1 MVFHTK
7 RCQTGKVK
15 RYKARLVARGCEQ
28 RYGIDFDE
36 VYAPVARMEIIRT
49 LFALSVEE
57 EMHIHQM
64 DVITA
69 YVQGDLLSEIYMEQ
83 PTMFEEKGTPED
95 KNKVCKLLRL
105 LYGLKQ
111 SGREWHQKSHTCLN
125 NVGLQHTENEPCVF
139 VGQIQNEMV
148 IVIVYVDDL
157 LIASRSLKVLNT
169 VKSKLCEKFKMK
181 DLGPGTEILGICVE
195 REGTTGSI
203 RISQDAYVKRIIEK
217 FAMNYAKPVS
227 TPIEAGIKLSRDE
240 EATSKE
246 EKEEM
251 KRVPYRKLVG
261 SLTYLANTTRPN
273 LAFVANVLSR
283 FNANPGRI
291 HWKAAKH
298 ALRYLI
304 GTTNL
309 GITYSKSGKP
319 LHAYVD
325 ADWEGN
331 IDNRRSCIGLVLVLA
346 EGPISW
352 KSKQQKSVALSTMEA
367 EYMALSEVV
376 KEVIYTRRLL
386 THMGG
391 GAYADDS
398 TCINCDNQSAIRFS
412 KDTIY
417 HQRSKHVDI
426 RFHFTREAQEAKE
439 VIVQYIPTDEN
450 PADLFTKPL
459 LKNKILKCKDIL
471 KLSNES

>member
-1 MVFHTK
+1 LPPGKKAISCKWVFYTK
-7 RCQTGKVK
+7 RCQTGEVK

-83 PTMFEEKGTPED
+83 PTMFEEKGTPMFED
-95 KNKVCKLLRL
+95 KNKVCKLLRP

-111 SGREWHQKSHTCLN
+111 SGREWHQKLRTCLN

-181 DLGPGTEILGICVE
+181 DLGPVTEILGICVE

-251 KRVPYRKLVG
+251 KRVPYRELVG
-261 SLTYLANTTRPN
+261 SLTYLANTTRL

-291 HWKAAKH
+291 H
-298 ALRYLI
+298 
-304 GTTNL
+304 
-309 GITYSKSGKP
+309 
-319 LHAYVD
+319 
-325 ADWEGN
+325 
-331 IDNRRSCIGLVLVLA
+331 
-346 EGPISW
+346 
-352 KSKQQKSVALSTMEA
+352 
-367 EYMALSEVV
+367 
-376 KEVIYTRRLL
+376 
-386 THMGG
+386 
-391 GAYADDS
+391 
-398 TCINCDNQSAIRFS
+398 
-412 KDTIY
+412 
-417 HQRSKHVDI
+417 
-426 RFHFTREAQEAKE
+426 
-439 VIVQYIPTDEN
+439 
-450 PADLFTKPL
+450 
-459 LKNKILKCKDIL
+459 
-471 KLSNES
+471 